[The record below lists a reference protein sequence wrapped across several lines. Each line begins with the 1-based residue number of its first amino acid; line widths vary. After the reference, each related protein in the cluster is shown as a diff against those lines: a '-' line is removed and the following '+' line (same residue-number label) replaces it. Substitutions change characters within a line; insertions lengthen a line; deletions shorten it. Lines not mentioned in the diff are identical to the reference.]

1 MAFLEISGVTKHFAP
16 DAGAAVDDFSL
27 SIERGEFI
35 SFLGPSGCG
44 KTTTL
49 RVVAGFEQASAG
61 SVHINGVDVSSVP
74 ANRRNVGMVFQAYAL
89 FPNMT
94 VAENVGFGLRVAGQP
109 AALIQARVAVML
121 ELIRLPDYARRYPHQ
136 LSGGQQQRVALARA
150 LAVQPQLL
158 LLDEPLSALDA
169 KIRIELRAEIRR
181 IQQEL
186 KLTTIYVTHDQE
198 EALSLSDRI
207 VVMNMGRIEQVGTP
221 FEIYNYPRTAF
232 TASFVG
238 HLNLLPVQVTDA
250 ATGACTFEGTPLAS
264 SQPAPNKQAGSARL
278 AIRPEELVLNGT
290 GANRLSGRVLSVNF
304 LGNVVR
310 LRVRVGA
317 VELSVDMFNERKLVL
332 PAVDAQ
338 VVLSFPAHACWL
350 MD

>member
-61 SVHINGVDVSSVP
+61 NVHINGVDVSSVP
-74 ANRRNVGMVFQAYAL
+74 ANCRNVGMVFQAYAL